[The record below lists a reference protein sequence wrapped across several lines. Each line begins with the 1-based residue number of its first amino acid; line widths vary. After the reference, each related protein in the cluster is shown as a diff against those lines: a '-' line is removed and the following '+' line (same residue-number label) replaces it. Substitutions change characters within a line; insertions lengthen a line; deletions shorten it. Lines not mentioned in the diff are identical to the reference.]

1 MNRAGSPDVI
11 QPPPRATPAWL
22 YACILAGVAVAVAVP
37 GEIAAYILI
46 GPLLLVF
53 LWYFAVEPV
62 RMMPIFILAVPLI
75 PMLPKGLI
83 PVPGLNFES
92 FFILMLLAAA
102 VKAHLA
108 EKPPVNPN
116 EFRTPITLFVIL
128 LILSAIYSV
137 VAGAAQG
144 HSWQLGWYPLRPG
157 YVFAGLKNVIFYLL
171 LAPIAFRLVKTTNLL
186 RASVQMIAVVTIVI
200 ALESLVSLSTIETA
214 GDLGVQKRAQGL
226 LFHEPNAL
234 GGFLALMC
242 GIFLALAL
250 ASKLGFRERVFYTVT
265 AAAAGGGLLYTF
277 SRGSWLGL
285 LAGLV
290 VFAFL
295 RGARAWAALA
305 VLALTA
311 AIWVPQTAIER
322 VSMTVR
328 DRGGFQTP
336 ETELEGST
344 QSRLDR
350 WIELPGQWI
359 QAPLLG
365 HGYMGYGKVWGRLG
379 RGGEAR
385 GPHSTIIKL
394 AVEQGL
400 LGLAAYAWLI
410 WVLYRNAREVRRR
423 GEDPLL
429 VGLSTGFIVA
439 LASLVM
445 LDASGNRFFHGPT
458 MTFIW
463 ILGGGL
469 ARVVRQLP
477 PEVSSSTP
485 RRNVPIRLAPAGP
498 RPVSP
503 SGTRPPR

>member
-1 MNRAGSPDVI
+1 
-11 QPPPRATPAWL
+11 
-22 YACILAGVAVAVAVP
+22 
-37 GEIAAYILI
+37 
-46 GPLLLVF
+46 
-53 LWYFAVEPV
+53 
-62 RMMPIFILAVPLI
+62 
-75 PMLPKGLI
+75 
-83 PVPGLNFES
+83 
-92 FFILMLLAAA
+92 
-102 VKAHLA
+102 
-108 EKPPVNPN
+108 
-116 EFRTPITLFVIL
+116 
-128 LILSAIYSV
+128 
-137 VAGAAQG
+137 
-144 HSWQLGWYPLRPG
+144 
-157 YVFAGLKNVIFYLL
+157 
-171 LAPIAFRLVKTTNLL
+171 
-186 RASVQMIAVVTIVI
+186 
-200 ALESLVSLSTIETA
+200 
-214 GDLGVQKRAQGL
+214 
-226 LFHEPNAL
+226 
-234 GGFLALMC
+234 MC

-250 ASKLGFRERVFYTVT
+250 ASKLGFRERIFYAVT

-305 VLALTA
+305 ILALTA
-311 AIWVPQTAIER
+311 AVWVPQTAIDR

-350 WIELPGQWI
+350 WTELPGQWI

-365 HGYMGYGKVWGRLG
+365 HGYMGYGKVWGRIG
-379 RGGEAR
+379 KAGEAR

-400 LGLAAYAWLI
+400 VGLAAYAWLI
-410 WVLYRNAREVRRR
+410 WVLYRNAREGRRR
-423 GEDPLL
+423 GEDPLV

-463 ILGGGL
+463 IIGGGL
-469 ARVVRQLP
+469 ARAVRNLP
-477 PEVSSSTP
+477 PEVSSSTSRP
-485 RRNVPIRLAPAGP
+485 NAPIRLAPARP